1 MSIEVEIKAWVDDF
15 KALKRV
21 LDSRYKLDREYEK
34 EDVYLK
40 GIDSI
45 TQEEKEIRLRKVG
58 EQSIVTF
65 KERSHQGKV
74 EVNIEKEFAVDNGK
88 NFLYTMEQLGFIP
101 YIRKNK
107 KGYCYK
113 ENSIN
118 IELSHVEKLGD
129 FIEIEYITD
138 CDTKVDDA
146 KNSIFKILDDLK
158 IPRDKIE
165 DKFYVEMLLDK
176 KTGP

>member
-15 KALKRV
+15 NQLKEALDKK
-21 LDSRYKLDREYEK
+21 YKFDREYEK

-45 TQEEKEIRLRKVG
+45 TEEEKEIRLRSVG
-58 EQSIVTF
+58 DGFIVTF
-65 KERSHQGKV
+65 KERSHQDKV
-74 EVNIEKEFAVDNGK
+74 EVNIEKEFTVDNDK
-88 NFLYTMEQLGFIP
+88 NFLYTMEKLGFVP

-113 ENSIN
+113 SNHIN

-129 FIEIEYITD
+129 FVEIEYITD
-138 CDTKVDDA
+138 SDTNVEDA
-146 KNSIFKILDDLK
+146 KIAIYEILDNLN
-158 IPRDKIE
+158 ISRDKVE
-165 DKFYVEMLLDK
+165 DKFYVEMLLEK
-176 KTGP
+176 KRI